1 MICIA
6 TEYVVKNKLE
16 LTVYLTQKSDGHAK
30 IRWPRQSAMVCCR
43 YGRQNP
49 RVTEEHCS

>member
-1 MICIA
+1 MICYA

-30 IRWPRQSAMVCCR
+30 VLWYVADTDAKIQ
-43 YGRQNP
+43 G
-49 RVTEEHCS
+49 